1 MHPGDRCVDRYAD
14 GRSLTSRRSQKAEAL
29 VEFVARQ
36 YAGHT
41 NLQVVDFGCADG
53 AMPVLLLRSAVGA
66 WFERV
71 TGITL
76 LDYNDLPEK
85 PAFKHPRFC
94 RLIADLE
101 GSLDSLDLPWGTCDL
116 VLAGVSALPAATG
129 DRLPTR
135 RQAAQTRWIAGGEHA
150 SSAVATAAAA
160 RAGHVAPPQQPHPP
174 LRVPQLVASRRQL
187 VRLRRTGAQGHSVVR
202 PPPHRRLGASPPQAR
217 PRRQLRR
224 KRAGRVSEAV
234 AGGPVE
240 QWSAELPRHSA
251 APPPAQSAS

>member
-1 MHPGDRCVDRYAD
+1 MVSQMSQALLERHASDMHPGDRCVDRYAD

-116 VLAGVSALPAATG
+116 VLATAFLHYLRRPETAFRHAAKLLRPG
-129 DRLPTR
+129 GLL
-135 RQAAQTRWIAGGEHA
+135 AA
-150 SSAVATAAAA
+150 SM
-160 RAGHVAPPQQPHPP
+160 PHP
-174 LRVPQLVASRRQL
+174 LLL
-187 VRLRRTGAQGHSVVR
+187 RLRRRGLGTWLR
-202 PPPHRRLGASPPQAR
+202 PNNRIRHFEYPNWWRAVANSCGFDELERRAIQWCG
-217 PRRQLRR
+217 LRR
-224 KRAGRVSEAV
+224 TAALERLLRRHVRAGSFGANVLVVYRK
-234 AGGPVE
+234 
-240 QWSAELPRHSA
+240 R
-251 APPPAQSAS
+251 